1 MAARLMDDVFDALD
15 EQTVVVPGIGTLDVV
30 IPSLV
35 RSLAA
40 VHEQRRALEA
50 QFDELLEAHPLSQV
64 LTSLPGVGVRTAAVL
79 PVTVGDGTSF
89 PTAAHLA
96 SYVGL
101 ASATKQSGTSIHGKH
116 AGMPR
121 EIPGR
126 FWYGTRWQW
135 RRRLRRAALPRPG
148 QGEVSGA
155 VGTGRRRHRAW
166 HLPYDWRC
174 ICGAQPLASPPGS
187 HTRGQGAC
195 GVHPASAPDEQL
207 GPLSSRHTPHSP
219 LAIARRIFISSTS
232 VLLIPSNRIRS
243 HCAGDPCGKLQ
254 ETCAF
259 GKSLSIQGRH
269 QRAQGSSSL

>member
-1 MAARLMDDVFDALD
+1 MAARVMDDVFDALD

-116 AGMPR
+116 APR
-121 EIPGR
+121 SGNRQLERAMFLSVFADLHDPASRTYYDERRDRGK
-126 FWYGTRWQW
+126 TRTQ
-135 RRRLRRAALPRPG
+135 A
-148 QGEVSGA
+148 
-155 VGTGRRRHRAW
+155 RHRISVFFGM
-166 HLPYDWRC
+166 LRDGTFY
-174 ICGAQPLASPPGS
+174 
-187 HTRGQGAC
+187 
-195 GVHPASAPDEQL
+195 
-207 GPLSSRHTPHSP
+207 
-219 LAIARRIFISSTS
+219 ARFPE
-232 VLLIPSNRIRS
+232 V
-243 HCAGDPCGKLQ
+243 A
-254 ETCAF
+254 A
-259 GKSLSIQGRH
+259 
-269 QRAQGSSSL
+269 A

>member
-1 MAARLMDDVFDALD
+1 MAARVMDDVFDALD

-101 ASATKQSGTSIHGKH
+101 ASATKQSGTSI
-116 AGMPR
+116 R
-121 EIPGR
+121 EGSSRIRIRVIVCMARLSCRSPL
-126 FWYGTRWQW
+126 
-135 RRRLRRAALPRPG
+135 RLRRCRLVSPDDAGISETGEGGGGGFWAESSLVRPADQDLGGGDGPTPSKPRNSRACCRTRVRISFSRSRPWPADPG
-148 QGEVSGA
+148 CAGPWTAWLAPSSGA
-155 VGTGRRRHRAW
+155 RCPGPGGRR
-166 HLPYDWRC
+166 
-174 ICGAQPLASPPGS
+174 
-187 HTRGQGAC
+187 
-195 GVHPASAPDEQL
+195 
-207 GPLSSRHTPHSP
+207 
-219 LAIARRIFISSTS
+219 
-232 VLLIPSNRIRS
+232 N
-243 HCAGDPCGKLQ
+243 
-254 ETCAF
+254 
-259 GKSLSIQGRH
+259 
-269 QRAQGSSSL
+269 